1 MLNRIK
7 SFIKNKIRF
16 IKAHFSA
23 AKSAQKMKIKKRKL
37 KKNGY
42 VAILLA
48 FATPAIIYGV
58 KYAID
63 KSIFSSWNIF
73 KKQNDEVYKR
83 CATAIAYEVASHWN
97 PVLTLEQQIDSL
109 QKIADETYNTYP
121 EYHGGI
127 LGRAI
132 AGLERIDIFDLK
144 SLKVTQRTSMNSKF
158 RYIKYKNAD
167 VSYYPYTISIAK
179 NANPYFALYRFVDS
193 VTNEI
198 TDSTNKNHK
207 RPLVAMWAYERENRL
222 TRNILSETDIFIGP
236 SSFPKM
242 SDKDKN
248 GKYGPYSS
256 LSNEGAFVF
265 TNALPN
271 DSNLKSSQYSTST
284 SQAYFLSDDNFDT
297 KFATTKNNFS
307 KIGISSISKGSAIS
321 DKLMV
326 PDTAS
331 VDDPKVTITLEAKDK
346 IKIEADVT
354 DSSDPSK
361 KYKDKDKAYAT
372 PAKCKVDI
380 ILSIPTNEA
389 ACNRDNLDAASIT
402 SGSIKTSQVDANK
415 STADAKLTPIY
426 QIAQAYRE
434 FLKENFFFAQGV
446 NVGLIPY
453 SAKVSLPPNRENWT
467 TSFNAFYSN
476 AFIDDISK
484 FPRKCKPSFRM
495 SILYGTSGLAG
506 EKLHGSTTAADK
518 QILTA
523 SYTWGTTLTGF
534 PIMFRMGL
542 QSRERDTTK
551 TSGEL
556 LGNKISYGGNYIYTG
571 SILSNE
577 DPESSVNKSSSMG
590 TINEPLEPSSAL
602 ANKFLKMNMNPC
614 YGGYANLLGMKC
626 EQDSPF
632 FLPNPY
638 YIIELTPNV
647 QRIYEILGSLYPF
660 YDTKNVSNFTFIPI
674 TWANN
679 LLAEWTDGSTDITGD
694 IKKISQEKKTSPGR
708 KKVLI
713 LVVNKPD
720 YFEPGELTYLG
731 FNNDYAEFSG
741 IESDKIDFTI
751 PYNNNLYYG
760 DDKQYTGT
768 ITGYKRIL
776 RFTGVAAKGNG
787 AAATGNFYFPEKALL
802 KVIVESTTQGTSSH
816 TIVECNGIQHQ
827 IIGRK
832 TIYVESNKITK
843 KNGNE
848 WYVAISCGA
857 RVKLISGELTNAIQ
871 PPRLEWTSGT
881 NVIHSYNGKVP
892 FTMKVQAP
900 EATIKLSPY
909 SSAGANEYSGTYK
922 IPYGKEEKTFK
933 FKSNQGNATSPV
945 GSKQIKNKFSYSLNN
960 TSMSYTIS
968 NRKIRWKGGSS
979 GWYDEG
985 LTVLPTSTY
994 TGNDYLNI
1002 RMTGI
1007 KKYRTEYYWALAQK
1021 EKVITDKHG
1030 WWIFSYTDKC
1040 KSYYYYEYDKKSTQA
1055 DYQEYQ
1061 LGKITF
1067 TLPELFTG
1075 NAAINHTNNTEL
1087 KYNFDN
1093 SSTKAPGGAGT
1104 NIGLKT
1110 TLAKINNINLS
1121 SKKSVNVY
1129 QYDDFYSADPQPP
1142 VLPAKPNNPETTF
1155 RSRLAWWE
1163 YLLIIPAII
1172 HVVKIGVIYIN
1183 NIMFPAIIRAIQEFN
1198 ASVESAI
1205 KEAPFKTGDKIY
1217 HAMLSE
1223 DVSKR
1228 SEYKNITTNGIVNF
1242 YGTADIDVSVK
1253 TLPNKTPSFSLTKPD
1268 KSEEKFDFD
1277 IDNWTPKEESGE
1289 DIYLRSVYVQS
1300 KDYDFNQQSEGGN
1313 LFEITVKLEN
1323 GAKIVS
1329 VEPDYDNV
1337 DKMVAENNVPKP
1349 RIEWNG
1355 GNTIKTIGGQTP
1367 IKITVSPKEECQ
1379 ITLSSPDG
1387 TTVKNDNFKTHSISY
1402 EEKKEF
1408 SGLIKADT
1416 ITMAADGSS
1425 YEGAKIN
1432 KFSYIL
1438 KNTTMECDVANRK
1451 IRWKGGQNEWSDEG
1465 VSILDSECIQKEP
1478 LGEPIAEGKNTDS
1491 HSHLIF
1497 TKREDNEDGSY
1508 SHARG
1513 RIVWRFLEKIT
1524 GTARVCWILNKPFFP
1539 TEDQK
1544 ITEEKFNEIEK
1555 RIGNENDNSNVT
1567 INSTGEYEGNIVKI
1581 KDDSGNEIDTLYG
1594 AVTLVRKYIDF
1605 FEINSENLENQ
1616 LSELGSPVT
1625 NAMENIRTALTNL
1638 YQGLK
1643 NVNAAQFA
1651 LSKAQSLSQDT
1662 TNEQRALDIA
1672 NNALGTENDNNTKN
1686 TLYGLL
1692 EAAKSNSVFS
1702 YNSQDILD
1710 NNVYNDCNNW
1720 LKNHGT
1726 NDQYKYY
1733 DSWAGKWFD
1742 KYWSYNE
1749 VTIEVNK
1756 HDIAIA
1762 KKSILELI
1770 DAQKEKYQELAAAEL
1785 KLISALDELNDIKK
1799 DLIKIKLGYYENV
1812 MVLGKDD
1819 TGNQATTSERKYF
1832 DYKISSDSGYNN
1844 KEVFTLDDGKS
1855 YINSDSNGDLS
1866 YFTISTDD
1874 TATINYKKITT
1885 DNSEE
1890 SGYWNTYKDISGTV
1904 IPLQTVDSLAITD
1917 MKLSEEDMLAI
1928 FQSKRYLNGQKFYYM
1943 EFTQD
1948 GSKPLKIPC
1957 DVFSPDLT
1965 RKKSEK
1971 SENGAIITE
1980 YSGTNVYTS
1989 ESKNTETMSRNLSI
2003 IDPDNQVTRIET
2015 TDIKSDVTTF
2025 SISGTV
2031 GFCGTGD
2038 ISITATGAPKPYAY
2052 IEKLE
2057 GVGGVTEKFEF
2068 DTYNEIDTSGNP
2080 IQVYEVDSKGN
2091 ITDKIATDENGNAK
2105 YKVAE
2110 KAIYI
2115 DSYTYKYKLIDS
2127 ATNTYQIK
2135 IELSNAV
2142 INTVE
2147 IMSDEL
2153 AHPELSA
2160 HTRMVDGATGTVPWS
2175 GGSDDTKHPD
2185 NLKIEGNAY
2194 QKLTDSS
2201 TLVNTKDRAGTRMYI
2216 PNYPGD
2222 ANLLI
2227 EDTGTFIGSDNTN
2240 IGKQTFIGG
2249 MIKYETYALG
2259 AIRKFFP
2266 FWRNTTY
2273 NYIMTSST
2281 SASTNLTMCE
2291 FSYPMNAVLLFG
2303 QQSLSLGEGSFYKYK
2318 WQDPATAKTD
2328 SRDVYDQANALKY
2341 VVKDACT
2348 KLKSDYGGNSNVR
2361 VYVIKYRAQKQ
2372 YYSVP
2377 YYGNNQKTRN
2387 HDYSEIEECASPST
2401 FLGMHLGGKY
2411 IYNADSETDL
2421 KKALNEIAEDIKEFA
2436 KYEDAK
2442 CIDEIQ

>member
-1 MLNRIK
+1 M
-7 SFIKNKIRF
+7 SV
-16 IKAHFSA
+16 
-23 AKSAQKMKIKKRKL
+23 QKRRL

-73 KKQNDEVYKR
+73 KKQNNEVYKK

-167 VSYYPYTISIAK
+167 VSYYPYTLTINN

-207 RPLVAMWAYERENRL
+207 RPLVAMWAYERKNRL
-222 TRNILSETDIFIGP
+222 PRNILSEADIFIGP
-236 SSFPKM
+236 ASFPKM

-248 GKYGPYSS
+248 NKYGPYSS

-265 TNALPN
+265 TNALPD
-271 DSNLKSSQYSTST
+271 DSNFKNSRYSTSG
-284 SQAYFLSDDNFDT
+284 SQAYFLSENNFDT
-297 KFATTKNNFS
+297 KFATTKNNFL

-321 DKLMV
+321 DKLMI
-326 PDTAS
+326 PDTVS
-331 VDDPKVTITLEAKDK
+331 SDNPKVTITLEGKDK
-346 IKIEADVT
+346 IKIEADAT

-361 KYKDKDKAYAT
+361 KYKDKDTAYAT

-389 ACNRDNLDAASIT
+389 ACDTRNLDAASIT
-402 SGSIKTSQVDANK
+402 SGSIQTSQVDANK
-415 STADAKLTPIY
+415 NTADAKLTPIY
-426 QIAQAYRE
+426 QIAQAYRT
-434 FLKENFFFAQGV
+434 FLKENFFFVQGV

-453 SAKVSLPPNRENWT
+453 SGKVSLPPNRENWT

-506 EKLHGSTTAADK
+506 AKLYGSTAAADK
-518 QILTA
+518 QLSTA

-542 QSRERDTTK
+542 QSLERDTTK
-551 TSGEL
+551 QDL

-571 SILSNE
+571 SILSSEN
-577 DPESSVNKSSSMG
+577 PEKSATKRSYTATM
-590 TINEPLEPSSAL
+590 NEPAEPPSAL

-679 LLAEWTDGSTDITGD
+679 LLAEWTDGSTDIAGD
-694 IKKISQEKKTSPGR
+694 TKRISQEKKTSSGR

-713 LVVNKPD
+713 FVVNKPD

-741 IESDKIDFTI
+741 VESDKIDFTI
-751 PYNNNLYYG
+751 PYNSSLYYG

-776 RFTGVAAKGNG
+776 RFTGTAAKGNG
-787 AAATGNFYFPEKALL
+787 TATSGNFYFPEKALL
-802 KVIVESTTQGTSSH
+802 KVIVESTMQETSPN
-816 TIVECNGIQHQ
+816 TIVTCNEIKHQ

-832 TIYVESNKITK
+832 TIYVESNTITK
-843 KNGNE
+843 KSGNE
-848 WYVAISCGA
+848 WYIAISCGA
-857 RVKLISGELTNAIQ
+857 YVKLISGELTNAIQ

-900 EATIKLSPY
+900 DATIKFSPY

-922 IPYGKEEKTFK
+922 IPYGKEQTFK
-933 FKSNQGNATSPV
+933 FKSKQGTSTSPV
-945 GSKQIKNKFSYSLNN
+945 GSKQIKNKFSYTLNN

-985 LTVLPTSTY
+985 LTVLPTANTY

-1007 KKYRTEYYWALAQK
+1007 KKYRTEDYWALAQK
-1021 EKVITDKHG
+1021 ENVITDKHG
-1030 WWIFSYTDKC
+1030 WWIFSYYDKC
-1040 KSYYYYEYDKKSTQA
+1040 KSYYYYVYEKKSTQA

-1061 LGKITF
+1061 PGKITF

-1093 SSTKAPGGAGT
+1093 SSTKAPVGAGT
-1104 NIGLKT
+1104 NIGSKT
-1110 TLAKINNINLS
+1110 TINNANTNSINLS
-1121 SKKSVNVY
+1121 STKSVNIY
-1129 QYDDFYSADPQPP
+1129 QYDEFYSADPKPP
-1142 VLPAKPNNPETTF
+1142 VLPSQPSNPTTTF

-1163 YLLIIPAII
+1163 YMLIIPAVI
-1172 HVVKIGVIYIN
+1172 HVVTIGVMYIN
-1183 NIMFPAIIRAIQEFN
+1183 NIAFPAIIRAVQKFV
-1198 ASVESAI
+1198 ASVESAK

-1217 HAMLSE
+1217 YAMFSE
-1223 DVSKR
+1223 DASKQT
-1228 SEYKNITTNGIVNF
+1228 EYKNIATNGIVNF
-1242 YGTADIDVSVK
+1242 YGTADINVNVK

-1277 IDNWTPKEESGE
+1277 INNWTPKEESGE
-1289 DIYLRSVYVQS
+1289 NIYLRSIYVQS
-1300 KDYDFNQQSEGGN
+1300 KDYNFNQQSEGGN
-1313 LFEITVKLEN
+1313 LFDITVTLEN

-1355 GNTIKTIGGQTP
+1355 GNIIKTIGGQTP

-1387 TTVKNDNFKTHSISY
+1387 TTVKNDNFKTYSIAY
-1402 EEKKEF
+1402 GEKKEF
-1408 SGLIKADT
+1408 SGLIKADS
-1416 ITMAADGSS
+1416 ITMEANGSS

-1438 KNTTMECDVANRK
+1438 KNTTMTCDVANRK
-1451 IRWKGGQNEWSDEG
+1451 IRWKGGKNEWSDEG
-1465 VSILDSECIQKEP
+1465 VSILDSECIQKEA
-1478 LGEPIAEGKNTDS
+1478 LEEPVAEGKKTDA

-1508 SHARG
+1508 NHVRG
-1513 RIVWRFLEKIT
+1513 RIVWRFPEKIT
-1524 GTARVCWILNKPFFP
+1524 GTASVCWMLNKPFFP
-1539 TEDQK
+1539 TEDQRT
-1544 ITEEKFNEIEK
+1544 TEEKINELTK
-1555 RIGNENDNSNVT
+1555 RIGNENDNKNII
-1567 INSTGEYEGNIVKI
+1567 IN
-1581 KDDSGNEIDTLYG
+1581 DSGNIEGETYKKDTYYVDKNGIPTDKKTGTTETNTVIDYTPVIDSLYG
-1594 AVTLVRKYIDF
+1594 SVNLAKKYIGF
-1605 FEINSENLENQ
+1605 FEENIKTFENQ
-1616 LSELGSPVT
+1616 LLNLGSPVT
-1625 NAMENIRTALTNL
+1625 DAMAKIRIAFTNL

-1643 NVNAAQFA
+1643 SVNAAQIA

-1662 TNEQRALDIA
+1662 TNEQRAFNSA
-1672 NNALGTENDNNTKN
+1672 NNALGNENGSTTH
-1686 TLYGLL
+1686 TLYGQLA
-1692 EAAKSNSVFS
+1692 AAKANSIFS

-1710 NNVYNDCNNW
+1710 NSLYNDCNTW
-1720 LKNHGT
+1720 LESHNDI

-1733 DSWAGKWFD
+1733 DSWAGKWWD
-1742 KYWSYNE
+1742 KYWSYSE
-1749 VTIEVNK
+1749 AKEKVNK
-1756 HDIAIA
+1756 HKIATA
-1762 KKSILELI
+1762 KKSILEII
-1770 DAQKEKYQELAAAEL
+1770 DAEKEKYQELAAAEL
-1785 KLISALDELNDIKK
+1785 KLDSALDELNDIEK
-1799 DLIKIKLGYYENV
+1799 DLIKTKLGYYESV

-1819 TGNQATTSERKYF
+1819 GGNPITTSERKYF
-1832 DYKISSDSGYNN
+1832 DYKIPDESGYNN
-1844 KEVFTLDDGKS
+1844 KEVFPLDNGR

-1866 YFTISTDD
+1866 YFTLSTKNDA
-1874 TATINYKKITT
+1874 ATINYQKITT
-1885 DNSEE
+1885 DDSIEE
-1890 SGYWNTYKDISGTV
+1890 DRYWNIHKDTSGTI
-1904 IPLQTVDSLAITD
+1904 IPGIENIIPTDTYITSNIT
-1917 MKLSEEDMLAI
+1917 LSDKDMLAI

-1943 EFTQD
+1943 EFIQD
-1948 GSKPLKIPC
+1948 DSKPLKIPC
-1957 DVFSPDLT
+1957 DVSAPIPEL
-1965 RKKSEK
+1965 KKSEK
-1971 SENGAIITE
+1971 SENDTIITE
-1980 YSGTNVYTS
+1980 YSGTNVYTK
-1989 ESKNTETMSRNLSI
+1989 ESKNTETMTKNLSI
-2003 IDPDNQVTRIET
+2003 VDPDNQITKTET
-2015 TDIKSDVTTF
+2015 TDIKSNVTTS

-2038 ISITATGAPKPYAY
+2038 ISVTATGAPKPYAY
-2052 IEKLE
+2052 IKKLE

-2068 DTYNEIDTSGNP
+2068 ETYNEVDISGNP
-2080 IQVYEVDSKGN
+2080 IQVYEVDSQGK
-2091 ITDKIATDENGNAK
+2091 ITDKIATDENGNVK

-2115 DSYTYKYKLIDS
+2115 DPYTYKYEPIEGKP
-2127 ATNTYQIK
+2127 NTYQIK

-2160 HTRMVDGATGTVPWS
+2160 HTRMVDGTTGTVPWS
-2175 GGSDDTKHPD
+2175 GGSDDTKHLD

-2194 QKLTDSS
+2194 EKLTNSA
-2201 TLVNTKDRAGTRMYI
+2201 TLVNTKDRASTKMYVL
-2216 PNYPGD
+2216 NYPGD

-2249 MIKYETYALG
+2249 MIKYETYAPG

-2266 FWRNTTY
+2266 FWRDSKYN
-2273 NYIMTSST
+2273 NYITTSST

-2291 FSYPMNAVLLFG
+2291 FSYPMNAILLFG
-2303 QQSLSLGEGSFYKYK
+2303 QQSLSLGDGSFYKYK

-2328 SRDVYDQANALKY
+2328 NRDVYDQANALKY
-2341 VVKDACT
+2341 VVRDACT
-2348 KLKSDYGGNSNVR
+2348 KLKDDYGGDSNVR
-2361 VYVIKYRAQKQ
+2361 IYVIKYRAQKQ

-2377 YYGNNQKTRN
+2377 YYGNNQRTFN
-2387 HDYSEIEECASPST
+2387 HDYSEIENCASPST
-2401 FLGMHLGGKY
+2401 FLGMHLGGRY
-2411 IYNADSETDL
+2411 IYNADSEANL

-2442 CIDEIQ
+2442 CVD